1 MLYIYITFNCIVMK
15 DLKDKLS
22 KINLWTLVIAFVV
35 MVCNFIP
42 SSESFKVILLI
53 LTSMN
58 TGVILFSLWLRNQ
71 LKKIK

>member
-1 MLYIYITFNCIVMK
+1 MK

-22 KINLWTLVIAFVV
+22 KVNLWTLVIVLVV
-35 MVCNFIP
+35 MICNFIP
-42 SSESFKVILLI
+42 SGESFKVILLI
-53 LTSMN
+53 LASMN

>member
-1 MLYIYITFNCIVMK
+1 MK
-15 DLKDKLS
+15 NLKDKLS
-22 KINLWTLVIAFVV
+22 KVNLWTLVIALVV

-42 SSESFKVILLI
+42 SDESFKVILLI

>member
-1 MLYIYITFNCIVMK
+1 MK

>member
-1 MLYIYITFNCIVMK
+1 MK

-35 MVCNFIP
+35 MICNFIP
-42 SSESFKVILLI
+42 SGESFKMILLI
-53 LTSMN
+53 LASMN
-58 TGVILFSLWLRNQ
+58 TGVILFCLWLRNQ

>member
-1 MLYIYITFNCIVMK
+1 MK
-15 DLKDKLS
+15 DLKNKLS
-22 KINLWTLVIAFVV
+22 NVNLWTLVIALVV

-42 SSESFKVILLI
+42 SGESFKMILLI
-53 LTSMN
+53 LASMN